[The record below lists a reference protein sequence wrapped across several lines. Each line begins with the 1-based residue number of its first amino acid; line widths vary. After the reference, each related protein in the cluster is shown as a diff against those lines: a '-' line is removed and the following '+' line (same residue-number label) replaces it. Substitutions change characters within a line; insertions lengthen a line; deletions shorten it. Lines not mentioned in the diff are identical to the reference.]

1 MCLSISHRAPEDG
14 LPRITYVEFNG
25 TRHEVDVDQELS
37 LMEGSVLNEI
47 PGIIGLCGGICSC
60 ATCHCYVG
68 PEWAD
73 KLQPPSE
80 GELTM
85 LERAADR
92 RPESRLGCQIRV
104 NDDLDGMVVHLPE
117 HQSSGEA

>member
-1 MCLSISHRAPEDG
+1 M
-14 LPRITYVEFNG
+14 PRITYVEFNG

-68 PEWAD
+68 PEWAG

-104 NDDLDGMVVHLPE
+104 NEDLDGMVVRLPE